1 MADQAGEPLAFFT
14 LDRGTA
20 TTAAALIGR
29 VGGRFR
35 LLASGSMPAA
45 VPTDALL
52 GDLAERVASVE
63 PELVPPS
70 GWESLARL
78 EAASRTP
85 PRVVCIAGNEGRL
98 AELERAVGAAG
109 WEIALGALPG
119 RPDALGLA
127 EAVLDREVDAV
138 AIATGS
144 PPRGDER
151 HAVRDLAEF
160 VAPLVRRR
168 TGVLVLLAGAAA
180 DHADQFA
187 NLEVVTANAP
197 EPVPATTDTA
207 LRRTAEALAQRA
219 GGRRMREA
227 PVTDD
232 AEAPAT
238 DVPDVRAG
246 FRSGIESLASLL
258 DRRVEGVDIGW
269 SGGARALATPE
280 GLRASIIRSDA
291 GLVPPASLTGD
302 KRFDAVLRW
311 SPLRGD
317 LFAMRDRVRNL
328 LLAPW
333 RDAAGDGARLRLAA
347 ARAALTRLDHA
358 WSDGADRDG
367 RLTRGAPDILVASGG
382 AFAVAPAPAAALALV
397 DTLRRPGGTALF
409 LDHAR
414 LLGPIGSLP
423 DPSDRRRLLADLLDD
438 ALIPLGSAILAAD
451 LRPGRS
457 AGTLRVTANGIDT
470 ELELTPGSIQLVDLP
485 PGVAGTADLET
496 REGAWLGVRARR
508 FALDVTGG
516 LGGLLVDTR
525 EVPLRLPERSERRR
539 EVIDAWE
546 RPLWIGGD
554 Q

>member
-98 AELERAVGAAG
+98 AELERAIGAAG

-219 GGRRMREA
+219 GRTTHARSARDGRRRSA
-227 PVTDD
+227 GDR
-232 AEAPAT
+232 
-238 DVPDVRAG
+238 RAG
-246 FRSGIESLASLL
+246 RPCRLPQRHRVAREPAGPT
-258 DRRVEGVDIGW
+258 RRGCRHRLERRRPR
-269 SGGARALATPE
+269 ARDPG

-333 RDAAGDGARLRLAA
+333 RDAAGDGARLDSRP
-347 ARAALTRLDHA
+347 
-358 WSDGADRDG
+358 
-367 RLTRGAPDILVASGG
+367 RGP
-382 AFAVAPAPAAALALV
+382 
-397 DTLRRPGGTALF
+397 R
-409 LDHAR
+409 
-414 LLGPIGSLP
+414 
-423 DPSDRRRLLADLLDD
+423 
-438 ALIPLGSAILAAD
+438 
-451 LRPGRS
+451 
-457 AGTLRVTANGIDT
+457 
-470 ELELTPGSIQLVDLP
+470 
-485 PGVAGTADLET
+485 
-496 REGAWLGVRARR
+496 
-508 FALDVTGG
+508 
-516 LGGLLVDTR
+516 
-525 EVPLRLPERSERRR
+525 
-539 EVIDAWE
+539 
-546 RPLWIGGD
+546 
-554 Q
+554 